1 MMTAV
6 YSLFMLI
13 LSLGIIYG
21 GYFLYR
27 WLNPTQNVVN
37 ADGTTSLTAI
47 AKSAAWFILILLA
60 VIIALGLIAYM
71 SAKPLFLS
79 AMINYKESCKI
90 KGKKV
95 EDLIKSVTSP
105 LKKPLGDILP

>member
-1 MMTAV
+1 MVNTI

-13 LSLGIIYG
+13 LTLGVIYG

-27 WLNPTQNVVN
+27 WVNPTQNVIN

-47 AKSAAWFILILLA
+47 AKSSAWFILILLA
-60 VIIALGLIAYM
+60 VLVTLSIIAYM

-79 AMINYKESCKI
+79 AMLSYKESCKL

-95 EDLIKSVTSP
+95 EDLIKSVSSP
-105 LKKPLGDILP
+105 LKNPMKDILP